1 MEPEGE
7 ENRMLKTFLVED
19 EVVVRETIKRMI
31 PWEQY
36 GFELAGEASD
46 GEMALPLILKS
57 KPDLL
62 ITDIKMPFMDGLT
75 LCKLVKKELPGIK
88 IVILSGYDDF
98 NYAKQAISIGVE
110 DYLLKPIT
118 KNAFIERLEEI
129 HNRYEHERTQKEYYE
144 KFRLEMQEY
153 ERNASRDFFESLVR
167 ADSNLEEIY
176 QRADRLNLDIV
187 AEAYNIL
194 IFSPDISDSSCNSS
208 EGYSDW
214 EAEVH
219 KKIEN
224 YFLSHPVA
232 MLFRHQVFSY
242 AILVKGQKDT
252 IEENTRECV
261 ETIQGIMEETG
272 KNADWFVAVGEEADR
287 LSKIKQSY
295 HTAARTYS
303 FRYLYDGHI
312 LYYDMLEE
320 GNAGS
325 AEAAASRTEAL

>member
-1 MEPEGE
+1 
-7 ENRMLKTFLVED
+7 MLKTFLVED
-19 EVVVRETIKRMI
+19 EVVIREMIKKMI

-75 LCKLVKKELPGIK
+75 LCKLVKKELPNIK

-98 NYAKQAISIGVE
+98 NYAKQAINIGVE

-118 KNAFIERLEEI
+118 KNAFIERLQEI
-129 HNRYEHERTQKEYYE
+129 HDRYEHEKTQMEYYE

-167 ADSNLEEIY
+167 ADSDLEEVY

-194 IFSPDISDSSCNSS
+194 IFSPDISDSSSNLS

-242 AILVKGQKDT
+242 AILVKGQRES
-252 IEENTRECV
+252 IEEK
-261 ETIQGIMEETG
+261 TI
-272 KNADWFVAVGEEADR
+272 
-287 LSKIKQSY
+287 
-295 HTAARTYS
+295 
-303 FRYLYDGHI
+303 
-312 LYYDMLEE
+312 
-320 GNAGS
+320 
-325 AEAAASRTEAL
+325 